1 MGLTASESTVTPEQ
15 PGLTVGGGGG
25 ATTFFSPSFIK
36 FAYQQEH
43 GDATSIGMT
52 LCNHM
57 TPYSA
62 SADSSCIDN
71 VAQSL
76 GTTVDEYAVQG
87 IFPEF
92 SLSCYTSNPTDVFY
106 EVD

>member
-1 MGLTASESTVTPEQ
+1 
-15 PGLTVGGGGG
+15 
-25 ATTFFSPSFIK
+25 
-36 FAYQQEH
+36 
-43 GDATSIGMT
+43 
-52 LCNHM
+52 M